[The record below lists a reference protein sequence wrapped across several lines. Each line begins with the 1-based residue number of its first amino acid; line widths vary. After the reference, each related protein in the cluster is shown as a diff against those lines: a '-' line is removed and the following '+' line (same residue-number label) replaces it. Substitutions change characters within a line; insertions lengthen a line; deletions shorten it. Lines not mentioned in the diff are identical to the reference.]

1 MVQSESIHF
10 RKISSN
16 KNYITGHKKAPKNCF
31 KTDLKRLIL
40 ELGNTSDCKEEL
52 SSCDMSFVCRN
63 TKISAKTMFSTL
75 NVKNFIIAGHE
86 HSTRDSCG
94 QRLISINRVIT
105 EQNHREPP

>member
-16 KNYITGHKKAPKNCF
+16 KNYITGNKKAPKNRC
-31 KTDLKRLIL
+31 KTDLNHLIL
-40 ELGNTSDCKEEL
+40 ELGNTNDCKQEL
-52 SSCDMSFVCRN
+52 SSFFVCRN

-94 QRLISINRVIT
+94 QRLISINPVIT